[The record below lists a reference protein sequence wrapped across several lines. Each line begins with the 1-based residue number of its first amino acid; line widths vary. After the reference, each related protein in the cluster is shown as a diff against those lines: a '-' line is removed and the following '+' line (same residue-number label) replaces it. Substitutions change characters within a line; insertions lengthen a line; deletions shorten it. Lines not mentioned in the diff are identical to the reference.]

1 VDNNIASGMLYTSI
15 SEYRLRRTK
24 VPRTKTPT
32 FKCPKCDQTFAMAM
46 HLGRHMTTKHG
57 QAPKKAT
64 KKPAKAPTPEK
75 TPQAAK
81 PVTGGLAEQLGSL
94 ITQLQAQ
101 RQEHVQALAEIDA
114 VFAQLGLQPQAA
126 KRRGR
131 PPKAQ
136 AAAAKIDAPA
146 APQAQAAD
154 RMIGAPAAKP
164 RGKRKRRKFST
175 SGTEAIL
182 TFVKGGGAKGRTS
195 AEINKQWKQEGR
207 SGNAYVQIGQLTK
220 AKKLKKED
228 LKGQRGSRYTAV

>member
-1 VDNNIASGMLYTSI
+1 MM
-15 SEYRLRRTK
+15 RRTK
-24 VPRTKTPT
+24 VPRTKTPK
-32 FKCPKCDQTFAMAM
+32 FKCPQCGQTFAMAM
-46 HLGRHMTTKHG
+46 HLGRHMTTTHG

-64 KKPAKAPTPEK
+64 KKPAKARTPAI
-75 TPQAAK
+75 AAK
-81 PVTGGLAEQLGSL
+81 PAKPATGGLAEQLGSL
-94 ITQLQAQ
+94 ITRLQAQ

-114 VFAQLGLQPQAA
+114 VFGRLGIQAQAA

-136 AAAAKIDAPA
+136 AAVAASIDAPA
-146 APQAQAAD
+146 APKAQAAD
-154 RMIGAPAAKP
+154 RMIGAPLAPKT

-182 TFVKGGGAKGRTS
+182 AFVKDGGAKGRTS
-195 AEINKQWKQEGR
+195 DEINKQWKQEGR

-228 LKGQRGSRYTAV
+228 LKGQRGSRYTAR